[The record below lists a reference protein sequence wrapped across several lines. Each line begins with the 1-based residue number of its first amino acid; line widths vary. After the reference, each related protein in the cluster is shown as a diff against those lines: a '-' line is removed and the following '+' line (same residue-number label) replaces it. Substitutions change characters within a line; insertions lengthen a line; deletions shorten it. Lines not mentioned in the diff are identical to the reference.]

1 MTQERRNLSEGGSP
15 SDTGLP
21 RTTLAAKTIPQ
32 RLQASSALQCTVGRM
47 EEGKGFFYNLMGGGS
62 LYHISD
68 ARQAEFKWRGN
79 P

>member
-21 RTTLAAKTIPQ
+21 RATLAAKTIPQ

-62 LYHISD
+62 LYQWCKTD
-68 ARQAEFKWRGN
+68 RV
-79 P
+79 